1 MFAVARLRNRA
12 PTAFQALSVVHSA
25 RFYRRYAVE
34 LQHYIL
40 RARAIS
46 TTQFSFNFN
55 SLTDAMS
62 LSLFRFRKEDV
73 VRMVRAIAW
82 PGQWTKTKRNRY
94 ACDPILVTCL
104 ILRRVSSPARW
115 VDMEV
120 LFGRHGSQMSEIFWE
135 GLEHFLDVRQY
146 LMTGEISATFVRER
160 APMYA
165 AAINDRS
172 QAR

>member
-1 MFAVARLRNRA
+1 MFVVARLRNRA

-25 RFYRRYAVE
+25 RPYRRFAVE
-34 LQHYIL
+34 LQHYML

-94 ACDPILVTCL
+94 ACDPILVACL
-104 ILRRVSSPARW
+104 ILRRVGSPA
-115 VDMEV
+115 
-120 LFGRHGSQMSEIFWE
+120 
-135 GLEHFLDVRQY
+135 
-146 LMTGEISATFVRER
+146 
-160 APMYA
+160 
-165 AAINDRS
+165 
-172 QAR
+172 